1 MENQDVITSQV
12 KTGSDVIASHSK
24 VCSMKSCCYT
34 KRQGEGGE
42 RGEDYGRKIYVE
54 TWCLVE
60 LTGDFHRGLVGL
72 INSVCLCWRTI
83 NNIF

>member
-1 MENQDVITSQV
+1 MGNNVENQDVITSQV

-54 TWCLVE
+54 TWCLVVS
-60 LTGDFHRGLVGL
+60 LTDSVSR
-72 INSVCLCWRTI
+72 NSLETFTVDL
-83 NNIF
+83 